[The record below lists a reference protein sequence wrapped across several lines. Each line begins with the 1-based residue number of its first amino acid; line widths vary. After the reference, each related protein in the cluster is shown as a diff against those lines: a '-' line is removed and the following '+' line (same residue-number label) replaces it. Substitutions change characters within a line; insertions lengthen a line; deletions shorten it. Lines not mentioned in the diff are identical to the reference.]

1 MEGKEGR
8 KNAENYSGNKRQLII
23 HVVYNSFGSQKSQD
37 IFLLH
42 SKKKI
47 KIKKNSFTVLP
58 SLLYNVQWN
67 PESQTAWTSQA
78 KGMS

>member
-42 SKKKI
+42 SKKK
-47 KIKKNSFTVLP
+47 
-58 SLLYNVQWN
+58 
-67 PESQTAWTSQA
+67 
-78 KGMS
+78 